1 MRNKNLRTRELED
14 GKILTGLERYPEFK
28 KLVSQ
33 IAEQVAVTI
42 NKEAKKIE
50 SDMPYKCQFV
60 LEEVIQNLEKRV

>member
-1 MRNKNLRTRELED
+1 MPNKNIRAREMEA

-28 KLVSQ
+28 KLVSK

-42 NKEAKKIE
+42 NKEAKKIQSE
-50 SDMPYKCQFV
+50 MPYKCQFV